1 MVRKNSGGIVFI
13 KTVAFFSALALT
25 PFLAALAPEECSK
38 ELLLAY
44 FPESFLNK
52 TLKEFKVPESE
63 WTAINQEL
71 AAKDR
76 DVVTQVEEK
85 ASKLNPNPLKDPQQ
99 RSAAIKIFK
108 DTLYEVFS
116 SVMKA
121 HGVTDNTQIQAMLDD
136 IQQQKA
142 KRFAQCLKETP
153 AGG

>member
-1 MVRKNSGGIVFI
+1 VRKNSGGIVFI
-13 KTVAFFSALALT
+13 RKVAFFSALAAAPL
-25 PFLAALAPEECSK
+25 LSALAPEECSK

-63 WTAINQEL
+63 WAAINQEL

-76 DVVTQVEEK
+76 DVVSQVEEK

-99 RSAAIKIFK
+99 RITAIKIFRE
-108 DTLYEVFS
+108 TLYDVFS

-121 HGVTDNTQIQAMLDD
+121 HGISDSTQIQAMLDD

-153 AGG
+153 AND